1 MNKNELLLKILN
13 FILFAVCGISSFLL
27 LADLILFGLLSLVIS
42 ESIFKETSVLSITII
57 TSIIFVVSLIG
68 IIITNITIKNRIASD
83 ELFEGKYK
91 KINKTTYILITL
103 FLGSF
108 GINKFIIGN
117 FKEGIIRLLFWLLII
132 VTININIIPFMIL
145 YGLLGLIF
153 SDFIVALTRKK
164 DENNMIYV
172 D

>member
-68 IIITNITIKNRIASD
+68 IIITNITKIKRRR
-83 ELFEGKYK
+83 EML
-91 KINKTTYILITL
+91 
-103 FLGSF
+103 
-108 GINKFIIGN
+108 
-117 FKEGIIRLLFWLLII
+117 
-132 VTININIIPFMIL
+132 
-145 YGLLGLIF
+145 
-153 SDFIVALTRKK
+153 
-164 DENNMIYV
+164 
-172 D
+172 